1 MTTFNYKEEDPEGLL
16 TLEAIRDA
24 DQFNRWMYDQAAPW
38 MQGEI
43 LEIGSGIG
51 NLSEYFIRDKAKITL
66 SDIRENYC
74 NLLESRFPEYVANH
88 PVRKIDLVAPD
99 FKKCFPEYL
108 EKFDSAFAL
117 NVVEHIEEDKLA
129 LQNLFSILKPGGKL
143 MILVPAHPFL
153 YNRIDTSLQHYKRYT
168 NISLE
173 EAISSAGFKVNRTY
187 GFNAMG
193 MPAWWLSGVLFR
205 SSQIK
210 NDQMNLYNKL
220 IPLAKV
226 IDKLVFNKFG
236 LSVITLATKP

>member
-24 DQFNRWMYDQAAPW
+24 DQFNRWMYDQVAPW

-74 NLLESRFPEYVANH
+74 SLLESRFPEYVANNL
-88 PVRKIDLVAPD
+88 VRKIDLVAPN
-99 FKKCFPEYL
+99 FNKRFPEYL

-117 NVVEHIEEDKLA
+117 NVVEHIEEDQLA

-168 NISLE
+168 NKKLE
-173 EAISSAGFKVNRTY
+173 EIISTAGIKINRTY

-220 IPLAKV
+220 IPIAKL